1 MINHSVIVK
10 FRIIKKLKRKPS
22 LGKFGADFQRQ
33 PFSDVFLNRR
43 SSKFRNT
50 GAFFNKV
57 VGSLLQNTNGS
68 YFWNFFQ
75 WQQIPFSD
83 KSGMYCRQSHRIL
96 SWTLLK
102 TRVKPQKQPLQLF
115 YKKRCSQK
123 FCKFHRKTPVLNSLS
138 NRVAGQQTKTQVFPV
153 KFTKFLKT

>member
-96 SWTLLK
+96 SWTLWKHELNF
-102 TRVKPQKQPLQLF
+102 RSNHCSCSI
-115 YKKRCSQK
+115 KKG
-123 FCKFHRKTPVLNSLS
+123 VLRNFV
-138 NRVAGQQTKTQVFPV
+138 N
-153 KFTKFLKT
+153 FTGKHLY

>member
-102 TRVKPQKQPLQLF
+102 TRVKLQKQPLQLF
-115 YKKRCSQK
+115 YKKS
-123 FCKFHRKTPVLNSLS
+123 VLRNFV
-138 NRVAGQQTKTQVFPV
+138 N
-153 KFTKFLKT
+153 FTGKHLY